1 MSSSWG
7 WLEVSNIQIDQ
18 LADEISAQLETF
30 AKNVRDG
37 VKKAVDES
45 MDEMVKETRSKAQA
59 RPGGGRYKR
68 KIGATVGANTLTTYS
83 KVWHVKAPQYRLAHL
98 LDKGHALRGGGRY
111 EGNQHVTNA
120 ANHAAESFQRKL
132 EEVIHD
138 AGSEG

>member
-1 MSSSWG
+1 MSN
-7 WLEVSNIQIDQ
+7 VQIDQ

-45 MDEMVKETRSKAQA
+45 MDEMVKETRSTAQH
-59 RPGGGRYKR
+59 RTGGYKR
-68 KIGATVGANTLTTYS
+68 KIASTVGENTLDSYS
-83 KVWHVKAPQYRLAHL
+83 KVWHVKAPEYRSAHL
-98 LDKGHALRGGGRY
+98 LDKGHALRNGGRY

-120 ANHAAESFQRKL
+120 AHHATESFQRKL
-132 EEVIHD
+132 EEVIRD